1 MIPGPIEFETNVLQS
16 MSEPTPSH
24 LDPHFIDIFANSLK
38 GFKEVCQTELGQVF
52 IVAGTGTFAMEMAVA
67 NLIEQGDN
75 VLVISTGYF
84 GLRYAEILKRYGVNV
99 DIVASETGDIVPMS
113 VIEKHLKSKNYKLL
127 TFTHVDTSTAVLN
140 DAEAIC
146 KLATKYN
153 VLSILDGV
161 CSVAGEE
168 IKQDDWGV
176 DVVLTASQ
184 KAIGVPPGL
193 ALLSVSEKAIELF
206 KKRQTP
212 VPNYYADWNNW
223 LPVMKAYQ
231 NKQTSYFGTP
241 PVNLIIALEKSL
253 DNILKEGLNTRFER
267 HKHIAT
273 EIRIALKNLGLKMI
287 PKRESIAANTLSA
300 IFYPENMDASIL
312 KSINEKGVILAGGL
326 LPELKNSYFRIGHMG
341 ATNESQM
348 KTTLNAITAVIQE
361 K

>member
-1 MIPGPIEFETNVLQS
+1 
-16 MSEPTPSH
+16 
-24 LDPHFIDIFANSLK
+24 
-38 GFKEVCQTELGQVF
+38 
-52 IVAGTGTFAMEMAVA
+52 
-67 NLIEQGDN
+67 
-75 VLVISTGYF
+75 
-84 GLRYAEILKRYGVNV
+84 
-99 DIVASETGDIVPMS
+99 
-113 VIEKHLKSKNYKLL
+113 
-127 TFTHVDTSTAVLN
+127 
-140 DAEAIC
+140 
-146 KLATKYN
+146 
-153 VLSILDGV
+153 
-161 CSVAGEE
+161 
-168 IKQDDWGV
+168 
-176 DVVLTASQ
+176 
-184 KAIGVPPGL
+184 
-193 ALLSVSEKAIELF
+193 
-206 KKRQTP
+206 
-212 VPNYYADWNNW
+212 
-223 LPVMKAYQ
+223 MKAYQ